1 MTDTV
6 QVGWVGATALMTKT
20 QVGIGVLSIPK
31 AFDIL
36 GLVPGIFTLLAVAV
50 ITTWVRMFIVWCRS

>member
-1 MTDTV
+1 MI
-6 QVGWVGATALMTKT
+6 KT

-36 GLVPGIFTLLAVAV
+36 GLAPGIFTLLAVAV
-50 ITTWVRMFIVWCRS
+50 ITTWVRKLARWMAANIADRRLSSL